1 MFVFKSSLPLPMAM
15 RWWWLD
21 WPGLA
26 RWSVTLAYVVLVNW
40 LLLAPGKTFRDIHLV
55 LAYQDKVAHFGI
67 FCVLTGLFCWSLP
80 GAHGTWRKRILILLA
95 MVGYGVAIECIQPLI
110 PNSGRTFEWLDLL
123 LDGIGVAAGLLAC
136 ECLARQER

>member
-1 MFVFKSSLPLPMAM
+1 MAM

-21 WPGLA
+21 WPGYA
-26 RWSVTLAYVVLVNW
+26 RWSVTLAYLVLVNW

-67 FCVLTGLFCWSLP
+67 FGVLTGLLCWSVP
-80 GAHGTWRKRILILLA
+80 AMRSRWRKRVLILLA

-110 PNSGRTFEWLDLL
+110 PNSGRSFEWLDML
-123 LDGIGVAAGLLAC
+123 LDGIGATAGLLAC
-136 ECLARQER
+136 EWLERR